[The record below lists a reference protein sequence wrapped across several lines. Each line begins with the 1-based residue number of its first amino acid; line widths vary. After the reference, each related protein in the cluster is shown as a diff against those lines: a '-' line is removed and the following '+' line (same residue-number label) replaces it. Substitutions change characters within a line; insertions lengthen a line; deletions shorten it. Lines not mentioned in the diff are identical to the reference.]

1 MNTTLRYW
9 YPHEQRC
16 RYISFSSITQ
26 AIEMIKEKAAK
37 GPAKRRFKKKK

>member
-26 AIEMIKEKAAK
+26 AIEMIKWYNKIGIKSEVVK
-37 GPAKRRFKKKK
+37 